1 MWRVA
6 TSDDDKAVVSMCI
19 ELNTEDPAP
28 APYSLS
34 KCEACLQNCA
44 EILIAAEPSCVISG
58 QSATLC

>member
-1 MWRVA
+1 
-6 TSDDDKAVVSMCI
+6 MCI